1 MSYPEALKTFRS
13 QLSFRRGQ
21 KRSVYEVLADDIDDD
36 PGTKLIQ
43 AGVFN
48 NEKRH
53 WGIGCANHVFS
64 FVWKCEHGDGC
75 VSEIVGARCMV
86 FPDFWEGYGQDLKW
100 IGYTSLGIGEIKKAG
115 TVLRLHQVDF
125 RGVAL

>member
-1 MSYPEALKTFRS
+1 MSYPEAVQTFRS
-13 QLSFRRGQ
+13 QLSLRRGL
-21 KRSVYEVLADDIDDD
+21 KRSVYEVLADDVDDD

-64 FVWKCEHGDGC
+64 FVWKCKHQGD

-86 FPDFWEGYGQDLKW
+86 FPDFLEGYGRDLKW
-100 IGYTSLGIGEIKKAG
+100 IGYTSLDIGEIKKAG
-115 TVLRLHQVDF
+115 RTVVGSQQVDC

>member
-13 QLSFRRGQ
+13 QLSFRRGE
-21 KRSVYEVLADDIDDD
+21 KRSVFEVLADDVDDD

-48 NEKRH
+48 NENRH

-64 FVWKCEHGDGC
+64 FVWKCEHGDGRA
-75 VSEIVGARCMV
+75 SEIVGARCMV
-86 FPDFWEGYGQDLKW
+86 FPDVLDRYGQALKW

-115 TVLRLHQVDF
+115 TVLRFHQVDF